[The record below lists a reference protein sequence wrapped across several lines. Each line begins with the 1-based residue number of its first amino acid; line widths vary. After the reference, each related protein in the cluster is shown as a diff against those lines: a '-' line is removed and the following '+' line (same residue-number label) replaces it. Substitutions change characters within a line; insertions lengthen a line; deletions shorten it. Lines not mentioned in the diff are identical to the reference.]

1 MRRIG
6 AVFNS
11 AVADLPK
18 APKPDVTAEK
28 PRKTKSKKGEKQC
41 TPTTNTTGTSTGEN

>member
-6 AVFNS
+6 MIFKPS
-11 AVADLPK
+11 ATDLPK
-18 APKPDVTAEK
+18 APEPKIQAEK
-28 PRKTKSKKGEKQC
+28 PRKAKYAKGEKQC